1 MRWWGR
7 LVTRHSRG
15 SLIRQSDMRLLRG
28 STAMLL
34 LAVATISAA
43 AACAEPASS
52 FDRVGVSVQDGP
64 PGGSA
69 CPDTSIEGVL
79 VRDEPTGIGV
89 AVGTGDQVRTVV
101 WPPGYGAAR
110 TPSGLVL
117 LDEHDQ
123 VLARV
128 GDRVRVGGWDQEGG
142 WFACRPV
149 VLASA
154 SSG

>member
-1 MRWWGR
+1 
-7 LVTRHSRG
+7 V
-15 SLIRQSDMRLLRG
+15 LIRQSDMKLVGG

-34 LAVATISAA
+34 LAVATISAV
-43 AACAEPASS
+43 AACAEPAPSL
-52 FDRVGVSVQDGP
+52 DRIGVSAQDGP
-64 PGGSA
+64 PGGSV

-79 VRDEPTGIGV
+79 VRIEPYDIGV
-89 AVGTGDQVRTVV
+89 AIGPGDQVRTVV

-110 TPSGLVL
+110 TPSGIVL
-117 LDEHDQ
+117 LDEHEQ

-149 VLASA
+149 VLASV